1 MNNNNNSIKHAA
13 IALIALASLPGSLN
27 IAEAGNASRNDG
39 MPSNRRS
46 YRADLVDGYLLVYSA
61 TEESSDG
68 DIQFNAHT
76 SYVIYTVD
84 GKFFRNIE
92 NHLSRSDELPERVS
106 LPPGSYSIEARSTK
120 DGYVRVPVIV
130 KPGRPTIVDLDRF
143 SASSRTFLPSISE

>member
-13 IALIALASLPGSLN
+13 IALIALASLPSSLN
-27 IAEAGNASRNDG
+27 IAEAGNPSRSDG
-39 MPSNRRS
+39 MQSSRRT
-46 YRADLVDGYLLVYSA
+46 YRADLIAGYLLVYSA

>member
-1 MNNNNNSIKHAA
+1 MNNNNYIKHTI
-13 IALIALASLPGSLN
+13 IALVALASLRANLN
-27 IAEAGNASRNDG
+27 IAEAGNPSRSDG
-39 MPSNRRS
+39 MQSSRRT
-46 YRADLVDGYLLVYSA
+46 YRADLIAGYLLVYSA

-106 LPPGSYSIEARSTK
+106 LPPGSYSIEARSTR
-120 DGYVRVPVIV
+120 DGYVRVPIIV

-143 SASSRTFLPSISE
+143 PAPSQTFLPSISE